1 MPPRYIEYAR
11 TLGAPRLRVY
21 ASVIVPAIVPE
32 LCSSV
37 LLTLG
42 LAWSAVIGAEY
53 IGLES
58 GMGRIIIYAQ
68 YFSNTGRMTL
78 ATLFVILYASV
89 SFMLFKRLAARI
101 LIWMPETA
109 FGGGRALSSRGSP

>member
-1 MPPRYIEYAR
+1 M
-11 TLGAPRLRVY
+11 
-21 ASVIVPAIVPE
+21 PAIVPE

-68 YFSNTGRMTL
+68 YFSNTGRMAL

-89 SFMLFKRLAARI
+89 SFMLFKRLGARI

-109 FGGGRALSSRGSP
+109 FGGGRALVSRDSP

>member
-1 MPPRYIEYAR
+1 M
-11 TLGAPRLRVY
+11 
-21 ASVIVPAIVPE
+21 PAIVPE

-42 LAWSAVIGAEY
+42 LAWSAVIGAKY

-68 YFSNTGRMTL
+68 TSAIPAG
-78 ATLFVILYASV
+78 
-89 SFMLFKRLAARI
+89 
-101 LIWMPETA
+101 
-109 FGGGRALSSRGSP
+109 